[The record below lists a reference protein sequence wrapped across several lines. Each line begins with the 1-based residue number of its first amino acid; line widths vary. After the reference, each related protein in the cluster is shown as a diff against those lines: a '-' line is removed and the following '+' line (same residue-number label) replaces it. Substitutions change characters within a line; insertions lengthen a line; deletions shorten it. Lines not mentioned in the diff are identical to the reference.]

1 MPDHK
6 VPEPKFSN
14 LQGSS
19 LGGESDLGELAALFA
34 AHGGGGLSAEISAD
48 LALEIVLN
56 EIVEQACLAT
66 GATGAAIVLVREGE
80 MVCRASSGANAPELG
95 APLSGESG
103 LTAECIRTRQVQ
115 RCDDAQADPRA
126 DAEASR
132 SLGVRSVMILPL
144 LTKGELVGILEV
156 FSPRAGAFGDRD
168 ELTLEALAR
177 RILKNMER
185 ASEPLSLPGS
195 AAAAGTV
202 VGFAVENPPAELGSA
217 RPVAVE
223 EAWEVSEASPNQ
235 ADHDLADQVQADDV
249 QADHL
254 LAGTL
259 NHEGNLIQEEE
270 DVPAEIV
277 GGSGRDGL
285 DVVTLALGAA
295 VVACAV
301 LLGTL
306 VGVRFGWRKGAAV
319 HGQVTKGAGVA
330 PQSAA
335 RNAGAQDTTAPGAA
349 TQAGGVLGANAGASS
364 APSGAVN
371 AGAAGAKNEK
381 KNALEAGG
389 GVKDSAP
396 QAGGLL
402 VYENGKEVFRMPSA
416 VEGEAAKA
424 THADAGAKKAT
435 AGEVQRASALEPE
448 NVVELAPEVAEG
460 SLLQRVEPE
469 YPEEA
474 RQQRIQGAVV
484 LDVRIGR
491 DGAIQDV
498 KLVSGQPVLA
508 SSAIAAVKQ
517 WRFKPRM
524 LKGQPVEMQTRV
536 TLNFRMPG

>member
-6 VPEPKFSN
+6 VPEPKVSN

-19 LGGESDLGELAALFA
+19 SGGESDLGELAALFA
-34 AHGGGGLSAEISAD
+34 AHSGGGLSAEISAD

-66 GATGAAIVLVREGE
+66 GATGAAIVLVRDSE

-95 APLSGESG
+95 ALVSRESG
-103 LTAECIRTRQVQ
+103 LTAECIKTRHAQ

-132 SLGVRSVMILPL
+132 TLGVRSVMILPL
-144 LTKGELVGILEV
+144 LTKGELLGVLEV
-156 FSPRAGAFGDRD
+156 FSPRTGVFGDRD
-168 ELTLEALAR
+168 ELTLGALAQ
-177 RILKNMER
+177 RILKNLER
-185 ASEPLSLPGS
+185 ASEPLTLPNS
-195 AAAAGTV
+195 VATTGTV
-202 VGFAVENPPAELGSA
+202 GGVAAQLPAELVSA
-217 RPVAVE
+217 RPFPVE
-223 EAWEVSEASPNQ
+223 EAWAVSATNPDQ
-235 ADHDLADQVQADDV
+235 ADHALADPRNQ
-249 QADHL
+249 
-254 LAGTL
+254 
-259 NHEGNLIQEEE
+259 EEEE
-270 DVPAEIV
+270 DVPAGIT
-277 GGSGRDGL
+277 GGGGRDGL
-285 DVVTLALGAA
+285 DVVTFALGAA

-306 VGVRFGWRKGAAV
+306 IGVRLGWRKGAAV
-319 HGQVTKGAGVA
+319 HGQVTKGASSTGL

-335 RNAGAQDTTAPGAA
+335 RNMTAPDTTAQGAA
-349 TQAGGVLGANAGASS
+349 TQAGGGLGTKAGASS
-364 APSGAVN
+364 APSRTEY
-371 AGAAGAKNEK
+371 AGASGAKNEK
-381 KNALEAGG
+381 KNASAPGG
-389 GVKDSAP
+389 SLKDSAP

-402 VYENGKEVFRMPSA
+402 IYENGKEVFRMPSA

-424 THADAGAKKAT
+424 THTHDSGAKNAT

-448 NVVELAPEVAEG
+448 KIVELAPDVAEG

-498 KLVSGQPVLA
+498 KLVSGQPLLA

-536 TLNFRMPG
+536 TLNFRMPS